1 MKMLTEAQLY
11 AMLCAAYD
19 RGWNAGVTEL
29 PTAQLMEVM
38 QPNMSM
44 DWDGETF
51 IDKRGRVA
59 NELIR
64 TC

>member
-11 AMLCAAYD
+11 AMLCAAYN
-19 RGWNAGVTEL
+19 RGWNAAATEM
-29 PTAQLMEVM
+29 PTAETMERISPTM
-38 QPNMSM
+38 TSPL
-44 DWDGETF
+44 DGQSF
-51 IDKRGRVA
+51 IDVRGRTA